1 MIKKIILLSLA
12 LMVSVLPSYKFK
24 INQVSA
30 TEVNSINCKSYILID
45 KDSGKILDEKNSKDR
60 LPVASITKLMTIL
73 LTLEQIEKQHINID
87 DMVTVSENASGM
99 GGSQIFLDANSEYAV
114 GELLKSVIVCSA
126 NDSSVALAEYISGS
140 EELFV
145 KEMNKKA
152 NELGLTDT
160 NYENATGLPSPNQY
174 SSASDVAL
182 VLRKV
187 LDYPLYSTYSHIW
200 LEEFAHPSGRT
211 TEMTNTNKLSRF
223 YEGCLGGKTGSTN
236 EAKYCLAVG
245 AERNNMRLIAVCLG
259 SETSKERFSNCSNL
273 LNYGFA
279 NFENTV
285 VFDQNDLE
293 NIKIKMQGQDK
304 YLSLKADRNSNI
316 ITSKGKDIKIE
327 YQYYL
332 PNSLESVKLDEEVGS
347 VEIIIN
353 GEVYDKITLRATETI
368 KEPTF
373 VDYLKRIQ
381 KDFVA

>member
-1 MIKKIILLSLA
+1 MKKIIFLSLA
-12 LMVSVLPSYKFK
+12 LILTIFNFTSLRIENVQASE
-24 INQVSA
+24 INDV
-30 TEVNSINCKSYILID
+30 VNCKSYILID
-45 KDSGKILDEKNSKDR
+45 KDSGKILNENNSKER
-60 LPVASITKLMTIL
+60 LPVASVTKLMTIL
-73 LTLEQIEKQHINID
+73 LTLEQISEGNIEVD
-87 DMVTVSENASGM
+87 DLVCVSENASGM
-99 GGSQIFLDANSEYAV
+99 GGSQIFLDANAEYPV

-140 EELFV
+140 EDLFV

-152 NELGLTDT
+152 KELGLTDT

-174 SSASDVAL
+174 SSALDVAL
-182 VLRKV
+182 VLREV

-200 LEEFAHPSGRT
+200 LEDFAHPSGRT

-259 SETSKERFSNCSNL
+259 SETSKERFANCSNL

-285 VFDQNDLE
+285 VFNSENLE
-293 NIKIKMQGQDK
+293 NVKVKMQGQDK
-304 YLSLKADRNSNI
+304 ILSLKADRDSNI
-316 ITSKGKDIKIE
+316 ITNKGKELKID
-327 YQYYL
+327 YQYNL
-332 PNSLESVKLDEEVGS
+332 PNSLESVKQDEEVGT
-347 VEIIIN
+347 VEIIVN
-353 GEVYDKITLRATETI
+353 GELYDTIILRATETI
-368 KEPTF
+368 KEPSF
-373 VDYLKRIQ
+373 MDYLKRIQ

>member
-1 MIKKIILLSLA
+1 
-12 LMVSVLPSYKFK
+12 
-24 INQVSA
+24 
-30 TEVNSINCKSYILID
+30 
-45 KDSGKILDEKNSKDR
+45 
-60 LPVASITKLMTIL
+60 
-73 LTLEQIEKQHINID
+73 
-87 DMVTVSENASGM
+87 
-99 GGSQIFLDANSEYAV
+99 
-114 GELLKSVIVCSA
+114 
-126 NDSSVALAEYISGS
+126 
-140 EELFV
+140 
-145 KEMNKKA
+145 MNKKA

>member
-1 MIKKIILLSLA
+1 VKRIY
-12 LMVSVLPSYKFK
+12 SVLVENRSGVLGKVVGLFARRCFNIDSLTVGETDDP
-24 INQVSA
+24 NVSCM
-30 TEVNSINCKSYILID
+30 TVVSTGD
-45 KDSGKILDEKNSKDR
+45 KR
-60 LPVASITKLMTIL
+60 
-73 LTLEQIEKQHINID
+73 TLEQIEKQHINID

>member
-1 MIKKIILLSLA
+1 MKKFILLSLA
-12 LMVSVLPSYKFK
+12 IMFAFIPMSTFT
-24 INQVSA
+24 IENVSA
-30 TEVNSINCKSYILID
+30 TELTEVNNCKSYVLID
-45 KDSGKILDEKNSKDR
+45 KDSGKVLKEHLSKDR
-60 LPVASITKLMTIL
+60 LPVASVTKLMTIL
-73 LTLEQIEKQHINID
+73 LTLEQIEKQNISIE

-99 GGSQIFLDANSEYAV
+99 GGSQIFLDANEQYPL

-126 NDSSVALAEYISGS
+126 NDSSVALAEYISGN

-152 NELGLTDT
+152 RELGLTDT

-174 SSASDVAL
+174 SSALDVSL

-259 SETSKERFSNCSNL
+259 SETSKERFANCSNL

-279 NFENTV
+279 NFENTI
-285 VFDQNDLE
+285 VFDESNLE
-293 NIKIKMQGQDK
+293 NVKIKMQGQDK
-304 YLSLKADRNSNI
+304 LLSLKADRTSNV
-316 ITSKGKDIKIE
+316 ITSKGKELKID
-327 YQYYL
+327 YIYYL
-332 PNSLESVKLDEEVGS
+332 PNSLESVKQGEEVGN

-353 GEVYDKITLRATETI
+353 GELYDTIALKAIETI
-368 KEPTF
+368 KEPSF
-373 VDYLKRIQ
+373 RDYLKRIQ